1 QHQTSKPH
9 RRRPRTSKARPDCL
23 ASSKAP
29 GKPTVTMDITSFVVQ
44 GRDQALLYGDYA
56 TYHTQLAKRLLNSRR
71 KLGITTKN
79 RGKFQKKDAVTAE
92 DFGGSH
98 EHVNLLLL
106 ISERAWARAMS
117 IKSAHTTGQ
126 KGITG
131 RTRSYIVSRL
141 DKAAR
146 TAQGLVDVLADMTA
160 SGASSNDV
168 LEAKAY
174 AALIR
179 GAMQF
184 EKHSWEPCLQSYA
197 ITRVIYSVL
206 AAAGKGDLFKDL
218 LSETIDPSIRYAA
231 YQLKTPRTVPIP
243 TIARNAFPRTDG
255 ALVEEIN
262 KIDPTILAEGDA
274 AFEAGASA
282 AENAPRTLTWRSR
295 EVQIEDAQIS
305 LAWASVDG
313 AKSRLAQALAGSE
326 DREPHEVAAAYDEIL
341 TATQDAVDATKQAI
355 DELKGEGVT
364 QSDPRMQRLQMTRTA
379 VNYEMISWRI
389 GRNRVLTGRRDG
401 APEEYGPLRRKKTAK
416 AASTAAMKERELP
429 TSRKLAK
436 LKEKVALYDGTL
448 LNMQSIKELP
458 GVAADEGLATKLD
471 AFQAYFESLKCLSIA
486 RSHAIMGSVANALA
500 LIDRSVKLCG
510 DSTSKLPRSRDGA
523 SAFPLNVEV
532 APEAVDSLGQL
543 LNGELQRHRAIV
555 HIDNLRKGG
564 KDGAGNGATEV
575 PLIERLHDY
584 PAHGVDLDNLVEF
597 PPKMGLIPMKPIFL
611 DVAWNYIDYP
621 GRTSPGT
628 PPATAGE
635 LAEEPAPQ
643 PKRGWFG
650 FGR

>member
-1 QHQTSKPH
+1 
-9 RRRPRTSKARPDCL
+9 
-23 ASSKAP
+23 
-29 GKPTVTMDITSFVVQ
+29 MDITSFVVQ
-44 GRDQALLYGDYA
+44 GRDQALLYGDYS
-56 TYHTQLAKRLLNSRR
+56 TYHTQLAKRLLNSRK
-71 KLGITTKN
+71 KLGIATKN
-79 RGKFQKKDAVTAE
+79 RGKFHNKDDVTAE
-92 DFGGSH
+92 HVGGSH
-98 EHVNLLLL
+98 EYVNLLLL
-106 ISERAWARAMS
+106 TSERAWAQAMS

-126 KGITG
+126 KGIAG
-131 RTRSYIVSRL
+131 RTRSHIVSRL

-146 TAQGLVDVLADMTA
+146 TAQDLVDVLSETNA
-160 SGASSNDV
+160 SGASSHDV

-184 EKHSWEPCLQSYA
+184 EKHTWEPCLQSYA
-197 ITRVIYSVL
+197 ITRVIYSAL
-206 AAAGKGDLFKDL
+206 ATAGKGDLFKDL

-231 YQLKTPRTVPIP
+231 YQLKTPRTIPIP

-255 ALVEEIN
+255 TLVREIN
-262 KIDPTILAEGDA
+262 KIDRTILAEADA
-274 AFEAGASA
+274 ASQAGASV

-313 AKSRLAQALAGSE
+313 AKSRLAETLAGSE
-326 DREPHEVAAAYDEIL
+326 DREPYEVAAAYDEIL

-355 DELKGEGVT
+355 DDLKGEGVA
-364 QSDPRMQRLQMTRTA
+364 QSDPRMQRLQVTRTA

-389 GRNRVLTGRRDG
+389 GRNRVLTGRQDG
-401 APEEYGPLRRKKTAK
+401 APEEYGSLRRKKKTK

-436 LKEKVALYDGTL
+436 LKEKLALYDGTL
-448 LNMQSIKELP
+448 QNLQSVKELP

-486 RSHAIMGSVANALA
+486 RSHAIVGSVANALA
-500 LIDRSVKLCG
+500 LINRSVKLCKA
-510 DSTSKLPRSRDGA
+510 STSKLPQSRDA
-523 SAFPLNVEV
+523 TNAFPWNVEV
-532 APEAVDSLGQL
+532 TPEAVDSLGQL

-555 HIDNLRKGG
+555 HIDNLRKDG
-564 KDGAGNGATEV
+564 KDGAGNGVKGV

-621 GRTSPGT
+621 GKAPPET
-628 PPATAGE
+628 PSATPAE
-635 LAEEPAPQ
+635 PVEEPAPQ
-643 PKRGWFG
+643 PRRRWFG